1 MASVTQ
7 ALEDTIAHLRVALA
21 SAEAALTAVLP
32 STSAAGSTSTSASV
46 TASSKPQPP
55 LTPAYDTLST
65 VSVASSVRAPRQHQL
80 QPQPTTQPQLQEYQ
94 DASSTVSMMSTAS
107 TPRGRKPQNDAWTD
121 NLSRVSAA
129 STVQRSGAAQ

>member
-32 STSAAGSTSTSASV
+32 STVVSASASASV

-80 QPQPTTQPQLQEYQ
+80 QPQTQPQLQEYQ
-94 DASSTVSMMSTAS
+94 DGLSTVSMMSTAS
-107 TPRGRKPQNDAWTD
+107 TPRGRKLQNDAWTD